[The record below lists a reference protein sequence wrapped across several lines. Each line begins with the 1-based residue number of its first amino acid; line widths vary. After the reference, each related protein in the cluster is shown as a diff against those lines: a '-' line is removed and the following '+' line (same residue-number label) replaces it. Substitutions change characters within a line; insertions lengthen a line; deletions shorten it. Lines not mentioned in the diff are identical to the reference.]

1 MEEARDASECAS
13 GLKIIKEKV
22 SDAMAYQ
29 TRISI
34 ECERWLINDQV
45 TYAGRKYRGWNVEGL
60 LMNSRMTNAV
70 FDDENPVTRGLFA
83 YPDTGEWD
91 ADRNTDEFVAMLPVY
106 RAHGLLAVT
115 VNLQGGS
122 PTGYYREPMFRENMA
137 ERGIEVDDEVVWAGL
152 PSPTSQPWHN
162 SAFNPDGSLKA
173 AFLDR
178 TERLIAAC
186 DRLGM
191 VVILGYFYFGQ
202 DERLVDE
209 RAVCRA
215 VDEATRWVLESGY
228 GNVLIEINNESN
240 VPRYEHEILQP
251 HRVAELIERAQSIEV
266 DGRRLLVGTSYGGR
280 RVPDDDVAG
289 ISDYMMLHGNGVTE
303 PARIAGMVA
312 DTRALPSYTDKPI
325 LFTEDDHFDFDKPEN
340 NFLSA
345 LSAYASWGYFDPGDA
360 AGGASVFGDYRDGY
374 QNVPVNWGI
383 NTGRKRG
390 YFDLLAEV
398 TGFGR
403 ARS

>member
-1 MEEARDASECAS
+1 
-13 GLKIIKEKV
+13 
-22 SDAMAYQ
+22 
-29 TRISI
+29 
-34 ECERWLINDQV
+34 
-45 TYAGRKYRGWNVEGL
+45 
-60 LMNSRMTNAV
+60 MNSRMTNAV

-83 YPDTGEWD
+83 YPDSGEWD
-91 ADRNTDEFVAMLPVY
+91 ADRNTDEFVAMLPAY
-106 RAHGLLAVT
+106 RAYGLLAVT

-122 PTGYYREPMFRENMA
+122 PTGYYREQMFRENMA

-162 SAFNPDGSLKA
+162 SAFYPDGSLNA

-178 TERLIAAC
+178 ADRIIAAC

-209 RAVCRA
+209 RAVCQA
-215 VDEATRWVLESGY
+215 VDDATRWVLESGY
-228 GNVLIEINNESN
+228 GNVLIEINNEAN
-240 VPRYEHEILQP
+240 VRRYEHEILQP
-251 HRVAELIERAQSIEV
+251 HRVAELIERAKSHVMPAEAGIH
-266 DGRRLLVGTSYGGR
+266 GRRLLVGTSYGGG
-280 RVPDDDVAG
+280 RVPDDDVVAV
-289 ISDYMMLHGNGVTE
+289 SDYIMVHGNGVTE

-312 DTRALPSYTDKPI
+312 YTRALPSYTDKPI

-360 AGGASVFGDYRDGY
+360 AGGRSEFGDYRDGY
-374 QNVPVNWGI
+374 QNVPVNWEI

-398 TGFGR
+398 TGF
-403 ARS
+403 

>member
-1 MEEARDASECAS
+1 
-13 GLKIIKEKV
+13 
-22 SDAMAYQ
+22 MAYQ
-29 TRISI
+29 TLITI
-34 ECERWLINDQV
+34 EGERWLINGRA
-45 TYAGRKYRGWNVEGL
+45 TYAGRAYRSWDVEGL

-83 YPDTGEWD
+83 YPDSGEWD
-91 ADRNTDEFVAMLPVY
+91 ADRNTDEFVAMLPAY
-106 RAHGLLAVT
+106 RAYGLLAVT

-122 PTGYYREPMFRENMA
+122 PTGYYREQMFRENMA

-162 SAFNPDGSLKA
+162 SAFYPDGSLNA

-178 TERLIAAC
+178 ADRIIAAC

-209 RAVCRA
+209 RAVCQA
-215 VDEATRWVLESGY
+215 VDDATRWVLESGY
-228 GNVLIEINNESN
+228 GNVLIEINNEAN
-240 VPRYEHEILQP
+240 VRRYEHEILQP
-251 HRVAELIERAQSIEV
+251 QRVAELIERAKSHVMPAEAGIH
-266 DGRRLLVGTSYGGR
+266 GRRLLVGTSYGGG
-280 RVPDDDVAG
+280 RVPDDDVVAV
-289 ISDYMMLHGNGVTE
+289 SDYIMVHGNGVTE

-312 DTRALPSYTDKPI
+312 YTRALPSYTDKPI

-360 AGGASVFGDYRDGY
+360 AGGRSEFGDYRDGY
-374 QNVPVNWGI
+374 QNVPVNWEI

-398 TGFGR
+398 TGF
-403 ARS
+403 

>member
-1 MEEARDASECAS
+1 MAS
-13 GLKIIKEKV
+13 KI
-22 SDAMAYQ
+22 Q
-29 TRISI
+29 LSI
-34 ECERWLINDQV
+34 EGERWLINGQP
-45 TYAGRKYRGWNVEGL
+45 TYEGRRYRGWNVEGL

-91 ADRNTDEFVAMLPVY
+91 ADRNTEEFIAMLPVY
-106 RAHGLLAVT
+106 RSHGLLAVT

-122 PTGYYREPMFRENMA
+122 PTGYYREPMFRDNMA
-137 ERGIEVDDEVVWAGL
+137 ERGIEVDDDVVWAGL
-152 PSPTSQPWHN
+152 PSTDSQPWHN

-173 AFLDR
+173 AFQDR
-178 TERLIAAC
+178 TQRLIVAC

-209 RAVCRA
+209 SAVCRA
-215 VDEATRWVLESGY
+215 VDGVTQWVLELGF
-228 GNVLIEINNESN
+228 GNVLIEINNEAN
-240 VPRYEHEILQP
+240 IRRYEHEILQP
-251 HRVAELIERAQSIEV
+251 HRVAELIDRAQAIEV
-266 DGRRLLVGTSYGGR
+266 DERRLLVGTSYGGG
-280 RVPDDDVAG
+280 RVPDDDVVAV
-289 ISDYMMLHGNGVTE
+289 SDYIMVHGNGVKE

-312 DTRALPSYTDKPI
+312 DTRALPSYTEKPI

-360 AGGASVFGDYRDGY
+360 AGGKSEFGDYRDGY

-383 NTGRKRG
+383 NTPRKRG
-390 YFDLLAEV
+390 FFNLLSEI
-398 TGFGR
+398 TGE
-403 ARS
+403 AP

>member
-1 MEEARDASECAS
+1 
-13 GLKIIKEKV
+13 
-22 SDAMAYQ
+22 MAYQ
-29 TRISI
+29 TLITI
-34 ECERWLINDQV
+34 EGERWLINGRA
-45 TYAGRKYRGWNVEGL
+45 TYAGRAYRSWNVEGL

-91 ADRNTDEFVAMLPVY
+91 TDRNTDEFVAMLPAC

-137 ERGIEVDDEVVWAGL
+137 ERGIEVEDEVVWAGL
-152 PSPTSQPWHN
+152 PSPVSQPWHN

-178 TERLIAAC
+178 TNRIIAAC

-215 VDEATRWVLESGY
+215 VDDATRWVLESGY
-228 GNVLIEINNESN
+228 GNVLIEINNEAN
-240 VPRYEHEILQP
+240 IRRYEHEILQP
-251 HRVAELIERAQSIEV
+251 HRVAELIERAKSHVIPAEAGIH
-266 DGRRLLVGTSYGGR
+266 GRRLLVGTSYGGG
-280 RVPDDDVAG
+280 RVPDDDVVAV
-289 ISDYMMLHGNGVTE
+289 SDYIMVHGNGVTE
-303 PARIAGMVA
+303 PARIAGMVE

-325 LFTEDDHFDFDKPEN
+325 LFTEDDHFDFEKPEN

-360 AGGASVFGDYRDGY
+360 AGGKSEFGDYRDGY

-383 NTGRKRG
+383 NTPRKRG
-390 YFDLLAEV
+390 FFNLLSEI
-398 TGFGR
+398 TGE
-403 ARS
+403 AP

>member
-1 MEEARDASECAS
+1 MASKTQ
-13 GLKIIKEKV
+13 L
-22 SDAMAYQ
+22 
-29 TRISI
+29 SI
-34 ECERWLINDQV
+34 EGERWLINGQP
-45 TYAGRKYRGWNVEGL
+45 TYEGQRYRGWNIEGL

-91 ADRNTDEFVAMLPVY
+91 ADRNTEEFIAMLPVY
-106 RAHGLLAVT
+106 RSHGLLAVT

-122 PTGYYREPMFRENMA
+122 PTGYYREPMFRDNMA
-137 ERGIEVDDEVVWAGL
+137 ERGIEVDDDVVWAGL
-152 PSPTSQPWHN
+152 PSTDSQPWHN

-173 AFLDR
+173 AFQDR
-178 TERLIAAC
+178 TQRLIAAC
-186 DRLGM
+186 GRLGM

-209 RAVCRA
+209 SAVCRA
-215 VDEATRWVLESGY
+215 VDDATRWVLESDF
-228 GNVLIEINNESN
+228 GNVLIEINNEAN
-240 VPRYEHEILQP
+240 IRRYEHEILQP
-251 HRVAELIERAQSIEV
+251 NRVAELIERAQAIEV
-266 DGRRLLVGTSYGGR
+266 DGRRLLVGTSYGGG
-280 RVPDDDVAG
+280 RVPDDDVVAV
-289 ISDYMMLHGNGVTE
+289 SDYIMVHGNGVTE

-312 DTRALPSYTDKPI
+312 DTRALPSYTEKPI

-360 AGGASVFGDYRDGY
+360 AGGKSEFGDYRDGY

-383 NTGRKRG
+383 NTPRKRG
-390 YFDLLAEV
+390 FFNLLSEI
-398 TGFGR
+398 TGE
-403 ARS
+403 AP